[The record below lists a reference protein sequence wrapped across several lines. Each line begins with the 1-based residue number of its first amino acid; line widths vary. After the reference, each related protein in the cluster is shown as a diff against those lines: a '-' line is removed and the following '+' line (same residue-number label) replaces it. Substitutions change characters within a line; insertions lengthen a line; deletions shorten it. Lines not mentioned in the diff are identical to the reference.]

1 MKFDRRKVSEEIPT
15 SSMAD
20 ITFLLIIF
28 FMVTS
33 TFAATRGLDFA
44 LPREELNP
52 PIIEKED
59 AVLITIRPG
68 GALEVDGRPM
78 QIDGVHGYLKP
89 RLEINQVK
97 PVIIRPEPNAAYG
110 DMVRVY
116 DLLRQMKLID
126 GKLVMRKDV
135 EPISDERWD
144 AARNLNISIPT
155 QREIDQFWY

>member
-1 MKFDRRKVSEEIPT
+1 MKFSRRGLSDEIPT

-44 LPREELNP
+44 LPKEDKNP
-52 PIIEKED
+52 PIIEKEE
-59 AVLITIRPG
+59 AVLIAIRPG
-68 GALEVDGRPM
+68 GTLEVDGKPM
-78 QIDGVHGYLKP
+78 QIGGILDYLKP
-89 RLEINQVK
+89 KLTNNPNK
-97 PVIIRPEPNAAYG
+97 PVIIRPDPNAAYG

-116 DLLRQMKLID
+116 DLLRR
-126 GKLVMRKDV
+126 GKDLGV
-135 EPISDERWD
+135 EVR
-144 AARNLNISIPT
+144 NISLPT

>member
-1 MKFDRRKVSEEIPT
+1 MKFSRKFVSDEIPT
-15 SSMAD
+15 ASMAD

-44 LPREELNP
+44 LPKEDKNP
-52 PIIEKED
+52 PIIEKEE
-59 AVLITIRPG
+59 AVLIAIRPG

-78 QIDGVHGYLKP
+78 QLGGILDYLKP
-89 RLEINQVK
+89 KLTNNPNK
-97 PVIIRPEPNAAYG
+97 PVIIRPDPNAAYG

-116 DLLRQMKLID
+116 DLLRR
-126 GKLVMRKDV
+126 GKDLGV
-135 EPISDERWD
+135 EVR
-144 AARNLNISIPT
+144 NISLPT

>member
-1 MKFDRRKVSEEIPT
+1 MKFQRKTPSDEIPT

-44 LPREELNP
+44 LPKEDKSP
-52 PIIEKED
+52 PIVEKEE
-59 AVLITIRPG
+59 AVLISIRPG
-68 GALEVDGRPM
+68 GGLDVDGKAM
-78 QIDGVHGYLKP
+78 GLDGVLPYLKP
-89 RLEINQVK
+89 KLERNPGK
-97 PVIIRPEPNAAYG
+97 PVIIRPDPSAAYG

-116 DLLRQMKLID
+116 DLLRR
-126 GKLVMRKDV
+126 GKDLGV
-135 EPISDERWD
+135 EVR
-144 AARNLNISIPT
+144 NISLPT

>member
-20 ITFLLIIF
+20 TTFLLIIT
-28 FMVTS
+28 FMLTS

-44 LPREELNP
+44 LP
-52 PIIEKED
+52 KED
-59 AVLITIRPG
+59 QTPPVVEKLESVLITIRPG
-68 GALEVDGRPM
+68 GSLEVDQRPLKLEG
-78 QIDGVHGYLKP
+78 IFDYLKP
-89 RLEINQVK
+89 KLDRDPNK

-116 DLLRQMKLID
+116 DLLRRIKLVD
-126 GKLVMRKDV
+126 GKLVMREDV
-135 EPISDERWD
+135 QRLTDEQWED
-144 AARNLNISIPT
+144 ARNINISIPT

>member
-1 MKFDRRKVSEEIPT
+1 MKFDRRSLSDEIPT

-44 LPREELNP
+44 LPKEDRNP

-59 AVLITIRPG
+59 AVLIAIRPG
-68 GALEVDGRPM
+68 GAIEVDGKPM
-78 QIDGVHGYLKP
+78 QLGGILEYLKP
-89 RLEINQVK
+89 RFVNNPGK
-97 PVIIRPEPNAAYG
+97 PVIIRPDPNAAYG

-116 DLLRQMKLID
+116 DLLRR
-126 GKLVMRKDV
+126 GKDLGV
-135 EPISDERWD
+135 EVR
-144 AARNLNISIPT
+144 NISLPT